1 MALAEGELM
10 ENGLLVALVQGG
22 YYFLSGIWP
31 LVSIGTFQKITGPKH
46 DLWLVKTVGL
56 IIAVIGAAL
65 LVAGALGELTPA
77 TAVLAVGS
85 GAGLGIVEVIYV
97 KKGVIAP
104 IYLLDTVA
112 ESLLLAWWAHTLL

>member
-1 MALAEGELM
+1 
-10 ENGLLVALVQGG
+10 
-22 YYFLSGIWP
+22 
-31 LVSIGTFQKITGPKH
+31 
-46 DLWLVKTVGL
+46 
-56 IIAVIGAAL
+56 
-65 LVAGALGELTPA
+65 
-77 TAVLAVGS
+77 VLAVGS